1 MKAMINPEFRDYN
14 VVAIQEELSILNK
27 LLVTEPYEQ
36 AKLRLSDDRLK
47 KIDNYIAAGII
58 RIA

>member
-27 LLVTEPYEQ
+27 LLVTEPYESKQ
-36 AKLRLSDDRLK
+36 
-47 KIDNYIAAGII
+47 N
-58 RIA
+58 